1 MRILLTLIFLS
12 IFVKIYPQ
20 TVKVSAVGDI
30 MAHDNLQY
38 YALATDNGYESLFE
52 STKDIFMSDDITIAN
67 LETPISDEI
76 GVKNFPYFNA
86 KVSLVEAIKKSGID
100 LLSLANNHSLDQ
112 RENGIV
118 STLRAVND
126 NNLLYA
132 GSGLTPKE
140 ARSPYIFNRNGIIFG
155 FLSATFSLNGIPLT
169 EKEDKPFVYLVPT
182 DNRESFS
189 DFCKNIQETKK
200 VVDFLIVAY
209 HCGDEYTNTPPKY
222 QSDALE
228 KIAESGADVVLGH
241 HPHVLQKIE
250 YHTTSDLRKVLIAYS
265 LGNFISGQANN
276 LTNLK
281 SGDKALYEDN
291 FTKTAESIILQFD
304 INRWDNNFF
313 VSNVKIIPLY
323 NLRYREKIG
332 NINYSGFK
340 TELIENIVEKESC
353 KDFFNNYDAVKDLV
367 KYRLDKMKKLIELPF
382 SY

>member
-132 GSGLTPKE
+132 G
-140 ARSPYIFNRNGIIFG
+140 
-155 FLSATFSLNGIPLT
+155 
-169 EKEDKPFVYLVPT
+169 
-182 DNRESFS
+182 
-189 DFCKNIQETKK
+189 
-200 VVDFLIVAY
+200 
-209 HCGDEYTNTPPKY
+209 
-222 QSDALE
+222 
-228 KIAESGADVVLGH
+228 
-241 HPHVLQKIE
+241 
-250 YHTTSDLRKVLIAYS
+250 
-265 LGNFISGQANN
+265 
-276 LTNLK
+276 
-281 SGDKALYEDN
+281 
-291 FTKTAESIILQFD
+291 
-304 INRWDNNFF
+304 
-313 VSNVKIIPLY
+313 
-323 NLRYREKIG
+323 
-332 NINYSGFK
+332 
-340 TELIENIVEKESC
+340 
-353 KDFFNNYDAVKDLV
+353 
-367 KYRLDKMKKLIELPF
+367 
-382 SY
+382 